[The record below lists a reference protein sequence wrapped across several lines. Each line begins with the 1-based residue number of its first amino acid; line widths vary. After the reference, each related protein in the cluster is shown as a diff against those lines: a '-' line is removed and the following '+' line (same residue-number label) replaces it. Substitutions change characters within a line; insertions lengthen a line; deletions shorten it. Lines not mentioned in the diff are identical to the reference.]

1 MFEAR
6 NVLRFV
12 KAGETYIYRYD
23 DNNRDAT
30 LRQIARDAANP
41 ELSLTWYDAAVL
53 SRKVRETTTQ
63 EGIDE
68 EASSQQNH
76 SQVTK
81 LAAAMEASYVG
92 KRVDRCRQPRNRFGH
107 W

>member
-1 MFEAR
+1 MFEAAHILTL
-6 NVLRFV
+6 N
-12 KAGETYIYRYD
+12 KDGERYLWIFD
-23 DNNRDAT
+23 DHNRDAT
-30 LRQIARDAANP
+30 LRHIARDAANP
-41 ELSLTWYDAAVL
+41 ELSLSWYDAAVL
-53 SRKVRETTTQ
+53 SRKVRKTTTQ
-63 EGIDE
+63 EEIDE